1 MRTVEQ
7 VSTPAV
13 SGQDMTD
20 SDSSKIDS
28 LKQEH
33 DILRKLFHGMNGRLK
48 AVESMFERSHV
59 EKRQFEDAF
68 RKQLENAVSK
78 LAELSEQQ
86 HDEWRKKTLSWHQQV
101 EEHFTES
108 LEHMRGQVRNSEEV
122 ATRDLN
128 EIKKHVQRE
137 MKDAQ
142 CTYERIQASLAISVN
157 DMETRFEQFEH
168 EVQNVHAVLDD
179 VRSRQHHMTKVA
191 SMREKTTSF
200 HDGQGLSRLG
210 GMVAPCSSEEHH
222 PVTQALLSARAEQH
236 LMQGARRRSDSE
248 NIGLQRRVQLAQ
260 DIAESVRGR
269 TETSRITA
277 AQRVAS
283 SRSNSVS
290 SNQRHP

>member
-1 MRTVEQ
+1 
-7 VSTPAV
+7 
-13 SGQDMTD
+13 MTD
-20 SDSSKIDS
+20 SESSKIDS

-33 DILRKLFHGMNGRLK
+33 DILKKLFYGMNGRLK
-48 AVESMFERSHV
+48 AVESMFESSIV

-68 RKQLENAVSK
+68 RKQLESAVSK

-101 EEHFTES
+101 EEHFTEC
-108 LEHMRGQVRNSEEV
+108 LAHMREQVRNSEEV
-122 ATRDLN
+122 AAREFN

-142 CTYERIQASLAISVN
+142 RTYERIQASLAFSVN
-157 DMETRFEQFEH
+157 DMETRFEDFEH
-168 EVQNVHAVLDD
+168 EVQNVHDVLDD
-179 VRSRQHHMTKVA
+179 VRSRQKHMTKVL
-191 SMREKTTSF
+191 SMREKTTSLQ
-200 HDGQGLSRLG
+200 DGQALSRLG
-210 GMVAPCSSEEHH
+210 GMVAPCASEEHH
-222 PVTQALLSARAEQH
+222 PVTQALLAARAEQH
-236 LMQGARRRSDSE
+236 VIQGARRRSESE
-248 NIGLQRRVQLAQ
+248 NIELQRRVQLAQ
-260 DIAESVRGR
+260 DMAESVRGR